1 MAVTK
6 TTTITALAGILVVD
20 FVANASSDDDMTGN
34 TSGTFYL
41 IDIDNT
47 ANASTFAYVR
57 IRDHASA
64 DPAHIANGVPTWQFA
79 APPATKISYAFP
91 EGQDYVAGLSMW
103 CTTNPAHQNTTPP
116 AAAVIVK
123 IVSS

>member
-6 TTTITALAGILVVD
+6 TTTITALAGTLVVD
-20 FVANASSDDDMTGN
+20 FVADNAADTNMTGN

-47 ANASTFAYVR
+47 ANASTFAYVK
-57 IRDHASA
+57 IRDNAGATPSDA
-64 DPAHIANGVPTWQFA
+64 TLGIPTWQFV
-79 APPATKISYAFP
+79 APPATKTSYAFP
-91 EGQDYVAGLSMW
+91 DGQDYSAGLSMW
-103 CTTNPAHQNTTPP
+103 CTSNPAHQNTTSPGS
-116 AAAVIVK
+116 AVIVK

>member
-6 TTTITALAGILVVD
+6 TTTITALAGNLVVD
-20 FVANASSDDDMTGN
+20 FLANNSSDNNMTGN

-47 ANASTFAYVR
+47 ANASTFAYVK

-64 DPAHIANGVPTWQFA
+64 TPTDATTGVPTWQFV
-79 APPATKISYAFP
+79 APPASKISYAFP
-91 EGQDYVAGLSMW
+91 DGQEYSAGLSMW
-103 CTTNPAHQNTTPP
+103 CTTNPAHQNATSPGS
-116 AAAVIVK
+116 AVVVK

>member
-1 MAVTK
+1 MAITK
-6 TTTITALAGILVVD
+6 TTTITALAGNLIFD
-20 FVANASSDDDMTGN
+20 PVANATSEDNMTGN

-47 ANASTFAYVR
+47 ANASTFAYVK

-64 DPAHIANGVPTWQFA
+64 TPSHVSTGVPTWQFV
-79 APPATKISYAFP
+79 APPATKTSYVFP
-91 EGQDYVAGLSMW
+91 DGQDYSAGLSMW
-103 CTTNPAHQNTTPP
+103 CTTDPAHQNTTPP
-116 AAAVIVK
+116 SASVIVK